1 MRAITICPPLKGWF
15 NSLPLRPLQHISAT
29 IPNGVGI
36 DEDIQHWLRFAESDM
51 VSAEALHRAG
61 QELNAL
67 FHLQQA
73 VEKTLKELLLR
84 RSEVQPPR
92 IHGLRGLSERCGL
105 KSTKKQTL
113 LIENLRQYYVESRY
127 PGDWDEGPSEV
138 TTKEVERLIPETKEF
153 IEWLQSQI

>member
-1 MRAITICPPLKGWF
+1 MRAITICLPLKGWF

-73 VEKTLKELLLR
+73 VE
-84 RSEVQPPR
+84 
-92 IHGLRGLSERCGL
+92 
-105 KSTKKQTL
+105 
-113 LIENLRQYYVESRY
+113 
-127 PGDWDEGPSEV
+127 
-138 TTKEVERLIPETKEF
+138 RL
-153 IEWLQSQI
+153 

>member
-1 MRAITICPPLKGWF
+1 MTRAPADQLGVNRTF
-15 NSLPLRPLQHISAT
+15 AT
-29 IPNGVGI
+29 IPTSMGI

-51 VSAEALHRAG
+51 VSAEALHRAR

-73 VEKTLKELLLR
+73 VEKTLKALLLR
-84 RSEVQPPR
+84 KSEVQPPR

-105 KSTKKQTL
+105 RLTKKQTL

-127 PGDWDEGPSEV
+127 PGDWDEGPSEA
-138 TTKEVERLIPETKEF
+138 TTKEVEMLIPETKEF
-153 IEWLQSQI
+153 IEWLQSQIQMNSLRMD

>member
-92 IHGLRGLSERCGL
+92 IHGLRAC
-105 KSTKKQTL
+105 
-113 LIENLRQYYVESRY
+113 
-127 PGDWDEGPSEV
+127 PSAAA
-138 TTKEVERLIPETKEF
+138 
-153 IEWLQSQI
+153 

>member
-1 MRAITICPPLKGWF
+1 MRAITICLPLKGWF

-73 VEKTLKELLLR
+73 VEKTLKALLLR
-84 RSEVQPPR
+84 
-92 IHGLRGLSERCGL
+92 GLRINYLAFCRHQLGR
-105 KSTKKQTL
+105 
-113 LIENLRQYYVESRY
+113 IV
-127 PGDWDEGPSEV
+127 
-138 TTKEVERLIPETKEF
+138 
-153 IEWLQSQI
+153 